1 MEDKTILEE
10 LLERAPDERL
20 HKRKMDKAYHLLTE
34 GMCGE
39 AEALFDEI
47 LAEEPFNRD
56 ALTGKKLIERRRAI
70 ESRMDSLTHRARSA
84 LPEAQP
90 ADEPAVQPE
99 PAEGEKNAQAHEPK
113 LRLLRSKKVKAA
125 LIAVFALLVAA
136 AAAFIVTSYGDS
148 AEASLPPRTDAFG
161 SEQYEAGDD
170 EQLSQQIGQHNA
182 EMRFE
187 GLSPAE
193 AHIEQ
198 Y

>member
-10 LLERAPDERL
+10 LLERAPDERQ
-20 HKRKMDKAYHLLTE
+20 HKRKMDKAYHLLTD

-70 ESRMDSLTHRARSA
+70 ESRMDSLTLRARTA
-84 LPEAQP
+84 LPAAESA
-90 ADEPAVQPE
+90 AEPAAQPE
-99 PAEGEKNAQAHEPK
+99 PAESEEKAQAHEPK
-113 LRLLRSKKVKAA
+113 LRLLRSRKVKAA

-136 AAAFIVTSYGDS
+136 AAAFIVTSSGDS
-148 AEASLPPRTDAFG
+148 AEASIPLGTAAVT
-161 SEQYEAGDD
+161 SEDYEAGDD
-170 EQLSQQIGQHNA
+170 EQFSQQIGQHNA

-187 GLSPAE
+187 GLSLAE